1 MGGHAL
7 SQDRQ
12 EFGAH
17 EHVATGRMPLRTAE
31 SLSTLLLSLLPLRS
45 LHGRPDCRSR
55 AARENRVIKQSF
67 IECVLL
73 RYVRRDYVSMT
84 IFTAER

>member
-1 MGGHAL
+1 MN
-7 SQDRQ
+7 
-12 EFGAH
+12 
-17 EHVATGRMPLRTAE
+17 M
-31 SLSTLLLSLLPLRS
+31 LLLEEFHYEPRVAPHTLAVSVALAK

-55 AARENRVIKQSF
+55 AARENRVIKQGV

>member
-17 EHVATGRMPLRTAE
+17 EHVAIGRIPLRTAG
-31 SLSTLLLSLLPLRS
+31 SLSTLLLFLLPLRS

-55 AARENRVIKQSF
+55 AARENR
-67 IECVLL
+67 
-73 RYVRRDYVSMT
+73 RDYVSMT
-84 IFTAER
+84 IFRPRER